1 MLEGLSCSKEKWGVA
16 LRHVGTGP
24 RSPDLQGLPE
34 WALPMEMETGC
45 LITEWR
51 SPGGPVLLGGGG
63 PGTPPQLSTEESDY

>member
-34 WALPMEMETGC
+34 WALPKETETGC